1 METYFFDSSGLLKRY
16 VNESGT
22 VWVNNLTAPKAKNT
36 LYVARITGA
45 EIVSALTRRYK
56 GGSLTANEFQTAV
69 SDFRHDFQSDY
80 RNVEISETL
89 ISQAMDLAEKH
100 ALRGYDAVQLA
111 AALEVHNE
119 RVAFGLPAPTLISS
133 DLALNEAATAQGLT
147 VDDPNL
153 Y

>member
-1 METYFFDSSGLLKRY
+1 
-16 VNESGT
+16 
-22 VWVNNLTAPKAKNT
+22 
-36 LYVARITGA
+36 
-45 EIVSALTRRYK
+45 
-56 GGSLTANEFQTAV
+56 
-69 SDFRHDFQSDY
+69 
-80 RNVEISETL
+80 
-89 ISQAMDLAEKH
+89 MDLAEKH

-153 Y
+153 H